1 MGRAFNLGGVGVL
14 ALLVPALLLTVLGT
28 HALRGAHGELLQHE
42 VMVRSRCAAC
52 AVGAAIGCGSRAR
65 ASCARS
71 GTSAASPTQAR
82 PRLWLT
88 VSASRAL
95 L

>member
-1 MGRAFNLGGVGVL
+1 MGRAFNLRGVGVL
-14 ALLVPALLLTVLGT
+14 MLLVPALLLTVLVA
-28 HALRGAHGELLQHE
+28 HAVRGAHGELLQHE
-42 VMVRSRCAAC
+42 AMVRPRCAAC
-52 AVGAAIGCGSRAR
+52 AVGAAADCGRRAR
-65 ASCARS
+65 ASCARR

-82 PRLWLT
+82 PWLWLT